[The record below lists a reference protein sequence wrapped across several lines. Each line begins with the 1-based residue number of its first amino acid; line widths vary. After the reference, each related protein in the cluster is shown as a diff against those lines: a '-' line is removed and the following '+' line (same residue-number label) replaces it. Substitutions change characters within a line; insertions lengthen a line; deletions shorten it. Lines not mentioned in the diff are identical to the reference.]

1 MPERLHLPAKHRAAL
16 ETLIEKHLSGVE
28 VWAYGSRV
36 NGCSHDGSDLDLVL
50 RGPGLKEIPTER
62 LANFGEAVRESMIP
76 FLVEARDWA
85 RVPKRFYQEIER
97 EYVVLMEA
105 METADFRRV
114 ALADVI
120 DLILSSV
127 DKKSKDNEK
136 AIRLC
141 NYMDVYNNTFITDEI
156 DFMAATATD
165 HEVVRCSLTRGDVVI
180 TKDSE
185 KHDDIGVPALV
196 RHGVADLVCGY
207 HLAILRP
214 RQEKVIGDYLV
225 YALSAPQVQHQFHA
239 YANGVTRFGLRKAD
253 IGLVEVPLPAIPEQ
267 RTIARFLSELDDKIE
282 LNRRMNKTL
291 GAVARAIFKD
301 WFVDFGPTRAK
312 VEGRASYLPQD
323 LWRLF
328 PDELDNEN
336 KPMGWR
342 VAPLTELAEVNPES
356 WSRKNAPAEV
366 DYVDLANT
374 KWGTIESTQ
383 RFLWKDAPSRARR
396 ILRPGDTIVGL
407 VRPGN
412 GSFAFIGSEGL
423 TGSTGF
429 AVLRPRHSRFTQLV
443 NLNATAPENIERL
456 ANLADGAA
464 YPAVRPEVVGATQ
477 VVVPNDAV
485 ATRFSELVSPIL
497 NHMESNKRE
506 NHTLAQT
513 HGLLLPKLMSG
524 EIRLRD
530 AEKNVEAIT

>member
-1 MPERLHLPAKHRAAL
+1 MPERLHLLPKHRVAL
-16 ETLIEKHLSGVE
+16 ETLIEKHLPGVE

-36 NGCSHDGSDLDLVL
+36 NGRSHDGSDLDLVL
-50 RGPGLKEIPTER
+50 RGPELKEIPIER
-62 LANFGEAVRESMIP
+62 LADFEEALRESTIP

-85 RVPKRFYQEIER
+85 RLPKRFQCEIER
-97 EYVVLMEA
+97 KYEVLAEMSKFDRSAWSDHLFSEA
-105 METADFRRV
+105 VTINPPV
-114 ALADVI
+114 
-120 DLILSSV
+120 
-127 DKKSKDNEK
+127 
-136 AIRLC
+136 RLQ
-141 NYMDVYNNTFITDEI
+141 
-156 DFMAATATD
+156 
-165 HEVVRCSLTRGDVVI
+165 RG
-180 TKDSE
+180 
-185 KHDDIGVPALV
+185 
-196 RHGVADLVCGY
+196 
-207 HLAILRP
+207 
-214 RQEKVIGDYLV
+214 
-225 YALSAPQVQHQFHA
+225 HA
-239 YANGVTRFGLRKAD
+239 YPYVDMALLTPGFRSVRTSNLREYRGGGSRFEAGDTLMARITPCLENGKTSRFDPIDIEGCRQGHGSTEFIVLRGRQNISDTDYVHYLAKSPEVRNFAISQMTGTSGRQRVPFECFNHLLVT
-253 IGLVEVPLPAIPEQ
+253 LPPIPEQ

-312 VEGRASYLPQD
+312 VEGRAPYLPQD

-356 WSRKNAPAEV
+356 WWRKNAPAEV

-374 KWGTIESTQ
+374 KWGTIEATQ

-464 YPAVRPEVVGATQ
+464 YPAIRPEVVGATQ
-477 VVVPNDAV
+477 VVVPDDAV

-513 HGLLLPKLMSG
+513 RDLLLPKLMSG